1 MADIIDHKATRGC
14 VGSAGFM
21 TIALSVTAMV
31 IVLLAWPGTVATLAT
46 MVCMLFSLAFGGVLT
61 LWGVRGLLSKDHS
74 GAEEEILRVAQRN
87 GGTVQVST
95 VAAQSDLGLREARD
109 VLDELAREGIARLD
123 IDDEGRECYSFP
135 GLEEVEFEQDDH
147 REQKK
152 LSFDEKVVFD
162 QSNFDFDRSMRKAV
176 KVAKKVVDIID

>member
-1 MADIIDHKATRGC
+1 
-14 VGSAGFM
+14 
-21 TIALSVTAMV
+21 
-31 IVLLAWPGTVATLAT
+31 
-46 MVCMLFSLAFGGVLT
+46 MVCMLFTMVFGGVLT
-61 LWGVRGLLSKDHS
+61 LWGIRGLLSKDHS

-95 VAAQSDLGLREARD
+95 VAAQSDLSLREARD

-135 GLEEVEFEQDDH
+135 GLEDVEFDE
-147 REQKK
+147 REDEPKK
-152 LSFDEKVVFD
+152 LSFDERVVFD
-162 QSNFDFDRSMRKAV
+162 KSDFDFDRSMRKAV

>member
-74 GAEEEILRVAQRN
+74 RVSQRN